1 METARGSEGHMLGRE
16 ADNENME
23 GSADQGFGRVAGRK
37 KDGIRTGWRFEGTKY
52 RQEGQM

>member
-1 METARGSEGHMLGRE
+1 METARGCEGHMLGRE
-16 ADNENME
+16 AEDENME